1 MELKGGCY
9 CQSVKYEINGDV
21 KFGESTDKLGFFGT
35 APVSKNTSMSSAS
48 ATQVRDELIR
58 LGIIS

>member
-21 KFGESTDKLGFFGT
+21 KFAQCQLQR
-35 APVSKNTSMSSAS
+35 VSVYFWWAS
-48 ATQVRDELIR
+48 KCDNINSRI
-58 LGIIS
+58 